1 MRKTLKKHLKNKKI
15 KEQKG
20 NGGCKSVLISSD
32 SSSSSSSDSINNS
45 LDRIT
50 NIVPQIARASRI
62 IEIPSSS
69 VILVNSNSSNSI
81 PLARVVSCKNN
92 TRNSKKKKRRKFT
105 NKRKKPKRIIKI
117 NTKI

>member
-32 SSSSSSSDSINNS
+32 SSSSSSSGSINNS

-69 VILVNSNSSNSI
+69 VMLVNSNSSNSI
-81 PLARVVSCKNN
+81 PLARVVTCKNN
-92 TRNSKKKKRRKFT
+92 TRNSKKKNQRKKSQKKRKRRKR
-105 NKRKKPKRIIKI
+105 NRK
-117 NTKI
+117 